1 MYSDGLLEYPPVDD
15 DDNLSRASSPIIPGS
30 GAHVDDTFSN
40 RGLAKMIMQLEA
52 QMLRQ
57 EERRERQMQMTTNKV
72 TNHRTA
78 PVPSS
83 GNSSNTVPDINMVK
97 RTFSRLKSESNNE
110 IENLNR
116 TLDEDK
122 PEQYIRRYVKN
133 LYRCKARIEQISDKK
148 MTCFT
153 VILIKTIFWK
163 KYMPKQ
169 RKSTICARKPN

>member
-1 MYSDGLLEYPPVDD
+1 M
-15 DDNLSRASSPIIPGS
+15 
-30 GAHVDDTFSN
+30 
-40 RGLAKMIMQLEA
+40 MMQLQA
-52 QMLRQ
+52 QMPRQ

-133 LYRCKARIEQISDKK
+133 LYRCKARIEQILDEKIDLLDGNIDKDDLLEEIYAK
-148 MTCFT
+148 
-153 VILIKTIFWK
+153 
-163 KYMPKQ
+163 
-169 RKSTICARKPN
+169 RKEIDDTSVCEKSRIED